1 MEIKMGS
8 KLEVFAK
15 KNKIKYFLI
24 NFLDLNGVQRSK
36 LVPTPAIA
44 DMEKEGAGFAGF
56 ATYLDMTP
64 SYPDMFCLPDP
75 EAVIQLPWKPE
86 VAWVPGNLSMND
98 KLVDQAPRVILSKL
112 IDKAKSS
119 GYVMM
124 GGVEPEFMLISK
136 DGQSISDS
144 KDIAGKPCYDQQA
157 LMRRYDVI
165 SEICDSMINL
175 GWGTYQNDH
184 EDANGQFEMNW
195 DYSDLMTTAD
205 RQAFFKFM
213 VKSIAEK
220 HELRATFMPKP
231 FSHLTGNGCHMH
243 ISLWNTN
250 KSKNLFNDDK
260 GELGLSSL
268 GYNFLG
274 GLIQNAIGMCAITN
288 PTVNSYKRLNA
299 PVTNSGATWSPNT
312 VTYGGNNR
320 THMIR
325 IPGPGRIEFRLADGA
340 ANPYLMAAAILAS
353 GLDGIENKIDP
364 GKRLDIDMYNESEKA
379 KNVKKL
385 PLYLIDS
392 IREFQKNKVLKSYL
406 GDEFYNA
413 YLKIKN
419 IEWNDYSRSLTQWE
433 RNFTL
438 DC

>member
-243 ISLWNTN
+243 ISLWNTS

>member
-1 MEIKMGS
+1 MGS

-36 LVPTPAIA
+36 LVPAPAIA
-44 DMEKEGAGFAGF
+44 EMEKEGAGFAGF

-75 EAVIQLPWKPE
+75 DAVIQLPWKPE
-86 VAWVPGNLSMND
+86 VAWVPGNLSMSE

-136 DGQSISDS
+136 DGQSISDN

-205 RQAFFKFM
+205 RHAFFKFM

-243 ISLWNTN
+243 ISLWNSN
-250 KSKNLFNDDK
+250 KSKNLFHDDK
-260 GELGLSSL
+260 GELGVSNL

-320 THMIR
+320 THMVR

-340 ANPYLMAAAILAS
+340 ANPYLMAAAILAA
-353 GLDGIENKIDP
+353 GLDGIDNKIDP
-364 GKRLDIDMYNESEKA
+364 GKRLDIDMYNESDKA
-379 KNVKKL
+379 KNAKKL

-406 GDEFYNA
+406 GDEFYHA

-419 IEWNDYSRSLTQWE
+419 TEWNDYSRSLTQWE
-433 RNFTL
+433 RDFTL

>member
-1 MEIKMGS
+1 MGS

-36 LVPTPAIA
+36 LVPAPAIA
-44 DMEKEGAGFAGF
+44 EMEKEGAGFAGF

-75 EAVIQLPWKPE
+75 DAVIQLPWKPE
-86 VAWVPGNLSMND
+86 VAWVPGNLSMSE

-136 DGQSISDS
+136 DGQSISDN

-205 RQAFFKFM
+205 RHAFFKFM

-243 ISLWNTN
+243 ISLWNSN
-250 KSKNLFNDDK
+250 KSKNLFLDNK
-260 GELGLSSL
+260 GELGVSNL

-320 THMIR
+320 THMVR

-340 ANPYLMAAAILAS
+340 ANPYLMAAAILAV
-353 GLDGIENKIDP
+353 GLDGIDNKIDP
-364 GKRLDIDMYNESEKA
+364 GKRLDIDMYNESDKA
-379 KNVKKL
+379 KNAKKL

-406 GDEFYNA
+406 GDEFYHA

-433 RNFTL
+433 RDFTL

>member
-1 MEIKMGS
+1 MGS
-8 KLEVFAK
+8 KLEIFAK

-44 DMEKEGAGFAGF
+44 EMEKEGAGFAGF
-56 ATYLDMTP
+56 ATFLDMTP

-86 VAWVPGNLSMND
+86 VAWVPGNLTMND
-98 KLVDQAPRVILSKL
+98 KLVDQAPRVILGKL

-124 GGVEPEFMLISK
+124 GGVEPEFMLISR

-250 KSKNLFNDDK
+250 KSKNLFHDDK

-392 IREFQKNKVLKSYL
+392 IREFQKNKVLKSHL

-433 RNFTL
+433 RDFTL

>member
-1 MEIKMGS
+1 MGS
-8 KLEVFAK
+8 KLEIFAK

-44 DMEKEGAGFAGF
+44 EMEKEGAGFAGF
-56 ATYLDMTP
+56 ATFLDMTP

-86 VAWVPGNLSMND
+86 VAWVPGNLTMND
-98 KLVDQAPRVILSKL
+98 NLVEQAPRVILSKL
-112 IDKAKSS
+112 IDKAKTS

-243 ISLWNTN
+243 ISLWNSN
-250 KSKNLFNDDK
+250 KSKNLFHDDK

-364 GKRLDIDMYNESEKA
+364 GKRLDIDMYNESEKP

-433 RNFTL
+433 RDFTL

>member
-1 MEIKMGS
+1 MGS

-36 LVPTPAIA
+36 LVPAPAIA
-44 DMEKEGAGFAGF
+44 EMEKEGAGFAGF

-75 EAVIQLPWKPE
+75 DAVIQLPWKPE
-86 VAWVPGNLSMND
+86 VAWVPGNLSMSE

-136 DGQSISDS
+136 DGQSISDN

-205 RQAFFKFM
+205 RHAFFKFM

-243 ISLWNTN
+243 ISLWNSN
-250 KSKNLFNDDK
+250 KSKNLFHDDK
-260 GELGLSSL
+260 GELGVSNL

-320 THMIR
+320 THMVR

-340 ANPYLMAAAILAS
+340 ANPYLMAAAILAA
-353 GLDGIENKIDP
+353 GLDGIENKINP
-364 GKRLDIDMYNESEKA
+364 GKRLDIDMYNESDKA
-379 KNVKKL
+379 KNAKKL

-392 IREFQKNKVLKSYL
+392 IREFQSNKVLKSYL

-433 RNFTL
+433 RDFTL

>member
-1 MEIKMGS
+1 MGS
-8 KLEVFAK
+8 KLEIFAK

-36 LVPTPAIA
+36 LVPTPAISE
-44 DMEKEGAGFAGF
+44 MEKEGAGFAGF
-56 ATYLDMTP
+56 ATFLDMTP

-86 VAWVPGNLSMND
+86 VAWVPGNLTMND
-98 KLVDQAPRVILSKL
+98 NLVDQAPRVILGKL

-124 GGVEPEFMLISK
+124 GGVEPEFMLISR

-250 KSKNLFNDDK
+250 KSKNLFHDDK

-433 RNFTL
+433 RDFTL

>member
-1 MEIKMGS
+1 MGS

-250 KSKNLFNDDK
+250 KSKNLFHDDK

-364 GKRLDIDMYNESEKA
+364 GKRLDINMYNESEKA

>member
-1 MEIKMGS
+1 MGS
-8 KLEVFAK
+8 KLEIFAK

-44 DMEKEGAGFAGF
+44 EMEKEGAGFAGF
-56 ATYLDMTP
+56 ATFLDMTP

-112 IDKAKSS
+112 IQKAKSS

-250 KSKNLFNDDK
+250 KSKNLFHDDK

-268 GYNFLG
+268 AYNFLG

-392 IREFQKNKVLKSYL
+392 IREFQKNKVLKSHL

-433 RNFTL
+433 RDFTL

>member
-1 MEIKMGS
+1 MGS
-8 KLEVFAK
+8 KLEIFAK

-24 NFLDLNGVQRSK
+24 NFLYLNGVQRSK

-44 DMEKEGAGFAGF
+44 EMEKEGAGFAGF
-56 ATYLDMTP
+56 ATFLDMTP

-86 VAWVPGNLSMND
+86 VAWVPGNLTMND
-98 KLVDQAPRVILSKL
+98 NLVDQAPRVILGKL

-124 GGVEPEFMLISK
+124 GGVEPEFMLISR

-250 KSKNLFNDDK
+250 KSKNLFHDDK

-353 GLDGIENKIDP
+353 GLDGIENKINP

-392 IREFQKNKVLKSYL
+392 IREFQKNKVLKSHL

-433 RNFTL
+433 RDFTL

>member
-1 MEIKMGS
+1 MGS

-36 LVPTPAIA
+36 LVPAPAIA
-44 DMEKEGAGFAGF
+44 EMEKEGAGFAGF

-75 EAVIQLPWKPE
+75 DAVIQLPWKPE
-86 VAWVPGNLSMND
+86 VAWVPGNLSMSE

-136 DGQSISDS
+136 DGQSISDN

-205 RQAFFKFM
+205 RHAFFKFM

-243 ISLWNTN
+243 ISLWNSN
-250 KSKNLFNDDK
+250 KSKNLFLDSK
-260 GELGLSSL
+260 GELGVSNL

-320 THMIR
+320 THMVR

-340 ANPYLMAAAILAS
+340 ANPYLMAAAILAA
-353 GLDGIENKIDP
+353 GLDGIENKINP
-364 GKRLDIDMYNESEKA
+364 GKRLDIDMYNESDKA
-379 KNVKKL
+379 KNAKKL

-392 IREFQKNKVLKSYL
+392 IREFQSNKVLKSYL

-433 RNFTL
+433 RDFTL

>member
-1 MEIKMGS
+1 MGS
-8 KLEVFAK
+8 KLEIFAK

-44 DMEKEGAGFAGF
+44 EMEKEGAGFAGF
-56 ATYLDMTP
+56 ATFLDMTP

-112 IDKAKSS
+112 IDKAKTS

-250 KSKNLFNDDK
+250 KSKNLFHDDK

-353 GLDGIENKIDP
+353 GLDGIENKINP

-392 IREFQKNKVLKSYL
+392 IREFQKNKVLKSHL

-433 RNFTL
+433 RDFTL

>member
-1 MEIKMGS
+1 MGS

-36 LVPTPAIA
+36 LVPTPAIT

-250 KSKNLFNDDK
+250 KSKNLFHDDK

-364 GKRLDIDMYNESEKA
+364 GKRLDIDMYNESERPKM
-379 KNVKKL
+379 
-385 PLYLIDS
+385 
-392 IREFQKNKVLKSYL
+392 
-406 GDEFYNA
+406 
-413 YLKIKN
+413 
-419 IEWNDYSRSLTQWE
+419 
-433 RNFTL
+433 
-438 DC
+438 

>member
-1 MEIKMGS
+1 MGS
-8 KLEVFAK
+8 KLEAFAK

-36 LVPTPAIA
+36 LVPAPAIA
-44 DMEKEGAGFAGF
+44 EMEKEGAGFAGF

-75 EAVIQLPWKPE
+75 DAVIQLPWKPE
-86 VAWVPGNLSMND
+86 VAWVPGNLSMSE

-136 DGQSISDS
+136 DGQSISDN

-205 RQAFFKFM
+205 RHAFFKFM

-243 ISLWNTN
+243 ISLWNSN
-250 KSKNLFNDDK
+250 KSKNLFLDNK
-260 GELGLSSL
+260 GELGVSNL

-320 THMIR
+320 THMVR

-340 ANPYLMAAAILAS
+340 ANPYLMAAAILAA
-353 GLDGIENKIDP
+353 GLDGIENKINP
-364 GKRLDIDMYNESEKA
+364 GKRLDIDMYNESDKA
-379 KNVKKL
+379 KNAKKL

-392 IREFQKNKVLKSYL
+392 IREFQSNKVLKSYL

-433 RNFTL
+433 RDFTL

>member
-1 MEIKMGS
+1 
-8 KLEVFAK
+8 
-15 KNKIKYFLI
+15 
-24 NFLDLNGVQRSK
+24 
-36 LVPTPAIA
+36 
-44 DMEKEGAGFAGF
+44 
-56 ATYLDMTP
+56 MTP

-86 VAWVPGNLSMND
+86 VAWVPGNLTMND
-98 KLVDQAPRVILSKL
+98 NLVDQAPRVILGKL

-124 GGVEPEFMLISK
+124 GGVEPEFMLISR

-250 KSKNLFNDDK
+250 KSKNLFHDDK

-392 IREFQKNKVLKSYL
+392 IREFQKNKVLKSHL

-433 RNFTL
+433 RDFTL

>member
-1 MEIKMGS
+1 MGS

-36 LVPTPAIA
+36 LVPAPAIA
-44 DMEKEGAGFAGF
+44 EMEKEGAGFAGF
-56 ATYLDMTP
+56 ATYLDMMP

-75 EAVIQLPWKPE
+75 DAVIQLPWKPE
-86 VAWVPGNLSMND
+86 VAWVPGNLSMSE

-136 DGQSISDS
+136 DGQSISDN

-205 RQAFFKFM
+205 RHAFFKFM

-243 ISLWNTN
+243 ISLWNSN
-250 KSKNLFNDDK
+250 KSKNLFLDNK
-260 GELGLSSL
+260 GELGVSNL

-320 THMIR
+320 THMVR

-340 ANPYLMAAAILAS
+340 ANPYLMAAAILAA
-353 GLDGIENKIDP
+353 GLDGIENKINP
-364 GKRLDIDMYNESEKA
+364 GKRLDIDMYNESDKA
-379 KNVKKL
+379 KNAKKL

-392 IREFQKNKVLKSYL
+392 IREFQSNKVLKSYL

-433 RNFTL
+433 RDFTL

>member
-8 KLEVFAK
+8 KLEIFAK

-44 DMEKEGAGFAGF
+44 EMEKEGAGFAGF
-56 ATYLDMTP
+56 ATFLDMTP

-112 IDKAKSS
+112 IDKAKTS

-250 KSKNLFNDDK
+250 KSKNLFHDDK

-433 RNFTL
+433 RDFTL

>member
-8 KLEVFAK
+8 KLEIFAK

-44 DMEKEGAGFAGF
+44 EMEKEGAGFAGF
-56 ATYLDMTP
+56 ATFLDMTP

-86 VAWVPGNLSMND
+86 VAWVPGNLSMSD

-250 KSKNLFNDDK
+250 KSKNLFHDDE

-364 GKRLDIDMYNESEKA
+364 GKRLDIDMYNESEKP

-433 RNFTL
+433 RDFTL

>member
-1 MEIKMGS
+1 
-8 KLEVFAK
+8 
-15 KNKIKYFLI
+15 
-24 NFLDLNGVQRSK
+24 
-36 LVPTPAIA
+36 
-44 DMEKEGAGFAGF
+44 
-56 ATYLDMTP
+56 
-64 SYPDMFCLPDP
+64 
-75 EAVIQLPWKPE
+75 
-86 VAWVPGNLSMND
+86 
-98 KLVDQAPRVILSKL
+98 
-112 IDKAKSS
+112 
-119 GYVMM
+119 MM
-124 GGVEPEFMLISK
+124 GGVEPEFMLISN
-136 DGQSISDS
+136 DGESISDA

-165 SEICDSMINL
+165 SEICDNMISL

-205 RQAFFKFM
+205 RHSFFKFM

-220 HELRATFMPKP
+220 HDLRATFMPKP
-231 FSHLTGNGCHMH
+231 FGHLTGNGCHMH
-243 ISLWNTN
+243 ISLWNS
-250 KSKNLFNDDK
+250 KVSKNLFHDDK

-274 GLIQNAIGMCAITN
+274 GLIKNAIGMCAITN

-320 THMIR
+320 THMVR

-353 GLDGIENKIDP
+353 GMDGIENKVDP

-379 KNVKKL
+379 KNAKKL
-385 PLYLIDS
+385 PLYLIDA
-392 IREFQKNKVLKSYL
+392 IREFQRNKPLRSYL
-406 GDEFYNA
+406 GDEFYYA

-433 RNFTL
+433 KDFTL

>member
-1 MEIKMGS
+1 MGS
-8 KLEVFAK
+8 KLEIFAK

-44 DMEKEGAGFAGF
+44 EMEKEGAGFAGF
-56 ATYLDMTP
+56 ATFLDMTP

-250 KSKNLFNDDK
+250 KSKNLFHDDK

-385 PLYLIDS
+385 PLYLIDT

-433 RNFTL
+433 RDFTL

>member
-1 MEIKMGS
+1 MAKDLS
-8 KLEVFAK
+8 KIAK
-15 KNKIKYFLI
+15 QKKIKYFLI
-24 NFLDLNGVQRSK
+24 SFVDLFGVLRSK
-36 LVPTPAIA
+36 LVPAEAIKEMQKNGA
-44 DMEKEGAGFAGF
+44 DFAGF
-56 ATYLDMTP
+56 ATWLDMTP
-64 SYPDMFCLPDP
+64 ADADMFAIPDP
-75 EAVIQLPWKPE
+75 DSLIQLPWKKE
-86 VAWVPGNLSMND
+86 VGWLASDLWMSGKPVEAS
-98 KLVDQAPRVILSKL
+98 PRVMLKKQIKKLSNNNMIL
-112 IDKAKSS
+112 KS
-119 GYVMM
+119 
-124 GGVEPEFMLISK
+124 GVECEYFLINPEGTAIADK
-136 DGQSISDS
+136 RDVQS
-144 KDIAGKPCYDQQA
+144 KPCYDQSA
-157 LMRRYDVI
+157 LMRQYELI
-165 SEICDSMINL
+165 KEICDSMIAL
-175 GWGTYQNDH
+175 GWGPYQNDH

-205 RQAFFKFM
+205 RHAFFKFM

-243 ISLWNTN
+243 ISLWNSN
-250 KSKNLFNDDK
+250 KSKNLFHDDK
-260 GELGLSSL
+260 GELGVSSL

-274 GLIQNAIGMCAITN
+274 GLIQNAIGMSAITN

-433 RNFTL
+433 RDFTL